1 MTRQLKS
8 VAEIAAA
15 LAEDE
20 TIQQDV
26 ERLEQRSRIVTALV
40 QMRVA
45 KGISQ
50 KDIASAMSC
59 DPSKVSRMENG
70 YDDGL
75 TVRDIAKY
83 LGALKATMHVLIEDT
98 DAPAAAQIKQHVFAI
113 HRHLESLADLA
124 RSVDGDQSIV
134 SKIHEFY
141 GQVLL
146 NFLMR
151 FDDCYKK
158 IRALVPITVGT
169 PPADPALSSQR
180 GVELAS
186 TR

>member
-1 MTRQLKS
+1 M
-8 VAEIAAA
+8 
-15 LAEDE
+15 AEDQ

-50 KDIASAMSC
+50 KDVALAMGC
-59 DPSKVSRMENG
+59 DPSKVSRIESG

-83 LGALKATMHVLIEDT
+83 LSALKATMHILMEDT
-98 DAPAAAQIKQHVFAI
+98 DAPAAAKIKQHVFAI

-169 PPADPALSSQR
+169 PPGDPAPPSQK
-180 GVELAS
+180 GSEPAS
-186 TR
+186 AR